1 MIVMSLVDGDSLT
14 SVEWGGEITVFWG
27 FVMLVALG
35 VSAPPLLG
43 FSVMTLAG
51 ISWGF
56 YTLAGKHPADAVAGT
71 TFNFIKAVPVAVF
84 LLMPYDWQWSTFGM
98 LLPALSGSLAS
109 DVGYTIWYE
118 VLALLKPIQAAVIQ
132 LAAPFTAAGGEVL
145 LAGEVISVRLP

>member
-1 MIVMSLVDGDSLT
+1 MSLVDGDSLT

-71 TFNFIKAVPVAVF
+71 TFNFIKAVPVWLCF
-84 LLMPYDWQWSTFGM
+84 YLCLTIGRGRHLGCYCLHYQ
-98 LLPALSGSLAS
+98 AL
-109 DVGYTIWYE
+109 
-118 VLALLKPIQAAVIQ
+118 
-132 LAAPFTAAGGEVL
+132 
-145 LAGEVISVRLP
+145 

>member
-1 MIVMSLVDGDSLT
+1 M
-14 SVEWGGEITVFWG
+14 
-27 FVMLVALG
+27 
-35 VSAPPLLG
+35 
-43 FSVMTLAG
+43 
-51 ISWGF
+51 
-56 YTLAGKHPADAVAGT
+56 AGT